1 MYACESWTLK
11 KAECQILDAF
21 KFCCWGRLLRFPWIV
36 RRSKESILK
45 EIKTKYSLE
54 GLMLKLKLQYFHH
67 LMWTVNQLEKTP
79 MLRKIEGGRR
89 RGWQRMRWLDGIT
102 NSMDMNLSKLLE
114 TVKDR
119 EALCAAVYAV
129 TKRWTRLSNWTELNL
144 FSYFL
149 HFINKILSF
158 HQWLSNLW

>member
-1 MYACESWTLK
+1 MLFGRQAMTNLDSVLKSRNIALLTKVCLIKAMVFPVAVYGCESWTLK

-67 LMWTVNQLEKTP
+67 LM
-79 MLRKIEGGRR
+79 
-89 RGWQRMRWLDGIT
+89 
-102 NSMDMNLSKLLE
+102 
-114 TVKDR
+114 
-119 EALCAAVYAV
+119 
-129 TKRWTRLSNWTELNL
+129 
-144 FSYFL
+144 
-149 HFINKILSF
+149 
-158 HQWLSNLW
+158 